1 MPTTKETQLLAALS
15 QLLYEVRDFVPL
27 DMRSKHLRIAIS
39 EADEIARE
47 VTGKPT
53 IQRTKV

>member
-1 MPTTKETQLLAALS
+1 MPTPKETQLLAALS

-27 DMRSKHLRIAIS
+27 DMRPKHLRVAIS